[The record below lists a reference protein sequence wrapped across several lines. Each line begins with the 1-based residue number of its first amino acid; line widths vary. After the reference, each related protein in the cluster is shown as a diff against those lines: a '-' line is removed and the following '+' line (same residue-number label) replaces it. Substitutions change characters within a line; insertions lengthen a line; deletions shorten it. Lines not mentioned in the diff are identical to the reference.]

1 MLQKKLFLL
10 YTKINFSVR
19 FQSYTEVE
27 RNLSSTIEGISW
39 YSIPNWWLVLLDGED
54 IKLSTDCMSCTYS
67 FFLMMWK
74 KILFW
79 DQSQHVSLKNM
90 MMELKRQLFVY
101 LFSDPIFGTTCLLK
115 ILFQRCDMKRLLIS
129 SVYIFTLNYYR
140 QNKHR
145 NMSNTEELTRDGK
158 GIFGTSTKSLKH

>member
-1 MLQKKLFLL
+1 MLKTYLLQKKLFLL

-19 FQSYTEVE
+19 FQSNTEVE

-67 FFLMMWK
+67 FFNDVEENFVLRSESTCVFEK
-74 KILFW
+74 YDDGTK
-79 DQSQHVSLKNM
+79 
-90 MMELKRQLFVY
+90 ETTVY

-145 NMSNTEELTRDGK
+145 RACQRWKRDFRN
-158 GIFGTSTKSLKH
+158 IH

>member
-67 FFLMMWK
+67 FFT
-74 KILFW
+74 
-79 DQSQHVSLKNM
+79 DVEEN
-90 MMELKRQLFVY
+90 FVLRSESTCVFEKY
-101 LFSDPIFGTTCLLK
+101 DDGTKEKTVCWFSDPIFGTTCFLK

>member
-54 IKLSTDCMSCTYS
+54 IKLSKDCMSCTYS
-67 FFLMMWK
+67 FFTDVEENFVLRSESTCVFEKYDDGTKETTVCLFIQWPYIWDNLFFKDSLSKMWHEK
-74 KILFW
+74 TS
-79 DQSQHVSLKNM
+79 D
-90 MMELKRQLFVY
+90 LKR
-101 LFSDPIFGTTCLLK
+101 
-115 ILFQRCDMKRLLIS
+115 
-129 SVYIFTLNYYR
+129 VYIYSKLLQTK
-140 QNKHR
+140 QTQKHVKHR
-145 NMSNTEELTRDGK
+145 RAYQRWKRDFRN
-158 GIFGTSTKSLKH
+158 IH